1 MHGKTEK
8 YYLNVGKASDLKDA
22 KERLIY
28 RVFEIIPGALIWIT
42 LIGMVIFSWLFP
54 AFTAIFIII
63 FCVYWLVRVGHFA
76 LHLVAAYKQ
85 TKINMN
91 INWPEKLEQLPVAA
105 NREIYH
111 LVILPT
117 YKEEIRVLRGSIQ
130 SLVRAQ
136 YDKSRMIVVLAI
148 EERAGSEAQETA
160 RIMNEEFGDKFFK
173 FLVTCHP
180 AGIEGEIAG
189 KGSNESWAGRE
200 VKKQVIDQ
208 LGIPYE
214 DIIVSC
220 FDSDTQVY
228 PQYFSCLAYHYFTEP
243 ASSRVSFQPIPFY
256 FNNVLDAP
264 FFSRVVSSSNV
275 FWQMMQ
281 QQRPEKLTTYSSHSM
296 SFKALVEADFWQTNI
311 VSEDAG
317 IFWRTFL
324 FYDGNYRIVPFHY
337 PLSMD
342 SCAAKS
348 CWQSILNQYKQ
359 QRRWAWGSEGIPY
372 LLFGFFKNKK
382 IAFHK
387 KFRYTLLLLE
397 SFWAWGTNAL
407 LLLFLGWL
415 PLLLGGNQ
423 FNSTV
428 LSYNLP
434 KTTQIL
440 MTIAS
445 AGVIV
450 CIVVNTILFRLASIN
465 LSNKKKLFMVM
476 QWIFLPFSLI
486 IFGSV
491 PAIDAQ
497 TRLMLGKY
505 MGFFPTEKFRKKL

>member
-1 MHGKTEK
+1 MHEDTEK
-8 YYLNVGKASDLKDA
+8 YYLNIGKASDLKDA
-22 KERLIY
+22 KERIIY
-28 RVFEIIPGALIWIT
+28 RILEIIPGALIWLT
-42 LIGMVIFSWLFP
+42 LIGMFVSSWLFP
-54 AFTAIFIII
+54 TFTAIFIII
-63 FCVYWLVRVGHFA
+63 FCVYWLVRVSHFA
-76 LHLVAAYKQ
+76 LHLVAAYRQMK
-85 TKINMN
+85 KNMQ
-91 INWPEKLEQLPVAA
+91 INWQEKLVRLPGTDWQK
-105 NREIYH
+105 IYH

-117 YKEEIRVLRGSIQ
+117 YKEEIGVLRGSLQALVQ
-130 SLVRAQ
+130 SQ
-136 YDKSRMIVVLAI
+136 YPKDKMIVILSI
-148 EERAGSEAQETA
+148 EERAGNEVKERAQKLS
-160 RIMNEEFGDKFFK
+160 EEFGDKFFK

-180 AGIEGEIAG
+180 AGIADELAG

-200 VKKQVIDQ
+200 AKRQIIDP
-208 LGIPYE
+208 LGIPYS

-228 PQYFSCLAYHYFTEP
+228 PHYFCCLTYHYLTEP
-243 ASSRVSFQPIPFY
+243 KAARASFQPVPFY
-256 FNNVLDAP
+256 FNNVFEAP
-264 FFSRVVSSSNV
+264 FFSRVVSASNV

-296 SFKALVEADFWQTNI
+296 GFQTLVDVDFWQTNI

-317 IFWRTFL
+317 IFWRALL
-324 FYDGNYRIVPFHY
+324 FYDGDYEIVPFHY

-348 CWQSILNQYKQ
+348 WKQTIINQYKQ

-407 LLLFLGWL
+407 LILFLGWL
-415 PLLLGGNQ
+415 PLLLGGGQ
-423 FNSTV
+423 FNSTI

-440 MTIAS
+440 MTA
-445 AGVIV
+445 ALGGVIV
-450 CIVVNTILFRLASIN
+450 CIIINSVLFRLASVH
-465 LSNKKKLFMVM
+465 LSQKRKLSMVA
-476 QWIFLPFSLI
+476 QWIFLPVSLI
-486 IFGSV
+486 IFGSL

-497 TRLMLGKY
+497 TRLMFGKY
-505 MGFFPTEKFRKKL
+505 MGFWATPKDRK